1 MAVLRACKLIYS
13 CVNFLRVCKFLL
25 VSNENA
31 YAKMITWLESC
42 GGQVVVKHKSQ
53 VVIEDVARVWVS
65 YPFQTTDDI
74 TAKLSVLLWLL
85 SDYDR
90 VTLWGVYTKLSVYLL
105 WLHNDYDKV
114 TLWGVYTK
122 LSVLL
127 WLHNDYD
134 KVTLWE
140 VYAEA
145 VETAADLGLQPNLQ
159 NAAVMSTEVT
169 TAGAVAASTVDVL
182 PSSQ

>member
-74 TAKLSVLLWLL
+74 TAKLSILLWLL

-90 VTLWGVYTKLSVYLL
+90 VTLWGVYTKLSVY
-105 WLHNDYDKV
+105 
-114 TLWGVYTK
+114 
-122 LSVLL
+122 LL

>member
-114 TLWGVYTK
+114 TLW
-122 LSVLL
+122 
-127 WLHNDYD
+127 
-134 KVTLWE
+134 E